1 MIAQCGSARCAIVGL
16 LLVCFVSVA
25 TTEAVLAEEKVS
37 GIDVNA
43 ITGKTAHVPEGGRV
57 GASAEGLEG
66 DLAFLL
72 CEGSLEDRRKTG
84 WEPPQNSVFDV
95 ASSYASTPTATSP
108 RFFDAIVQ
116 QIARLR
122 PRRGGEAGYAE
133 GMGGDVACLLYGG
146 LEDRRKTGWEYAVS
160 DVASSYA
167 GTTTATSPRFFDAV
181 VQQMTRWR
189 LRLGGEVRYV
199 TWMMEGQLAQMQID
213 AVTDDESVMGE
224 RRRTFLIMVIRWVS
238 IFVGVN

>member
-1 MIAQCGSARCAIVGL
+1 M
-16 LLVCFVSVA
+16 
-25 TTEAVLAEEKVS
+25 TPEAVLAEEKVS
-37 GIDVNA
+37 GVDVNA
-43 ITGKTAHVPEGGRV
+43 TTGKTAHVPEGGRV
-57 GASAEGLEG
+57 VASAKGMGG
-66 DLAFLL
+66 DLACLL
-72 CEGSLEDRRKTG
+72 CDVLEDDERNG
-84 WEPPQNSVFDV
+84 WETPQKSVFDV
-95 ASSYASTPTATSP
+95 ASSYASTPTAISP
-108 RFFDAIVQ
+108 RLFDAVMQ

-122 PRRGGEAGYAE
+122 PRPGGEAGYAE

-146 LEDRRKTGWEYAVS
+146 LEDRRKTGWEHAVS

-167 GTTTATSPRFFDAV
+167 GTTTANRPRFFDAAM
-181 VQQMTRWR
+181 QQMTRWR